1 MKTAIILGSVRL
13 NRQSAKV
20 ASYLARRVRE
30 LSEAEVDL
38 MDLKDYGFPVMEERL
53 RMLKEPVPGLQ
64 GFSDRLMQ
72 ADGIMIV
79 SPEYN
84 GSYPGALKNL
94 LDYFKA
100 EYQKKVFA
108 LVTVSSGQW
117 GGINASHHL
126 ESWVTHVK
134 GYLSPYKL
142 MVPFVEELFDPDGL
156 PLNPSFVR
164 QADQVIE
171 EWLWLTQTVAQSPG
185 PKASR

>member
-1 MKTAIILGSVRL
+1 MRLTIILGSVRL
-13 NRQSAKV
+13 NRQSEKV
-20 ASYLARRVRE
+20 ATYLFKRMENLPGVQA
-30 LSEAEVDL
+30 DL
-38 MDLKDYGFPVMEERL
+38 LDLKSFDLPVMEERL
-53 RMLKEPVPGLQ
+53 RMQKEPDNALLE
-64 GFSDRLMQ
+64 FSERLMK

-84 GSYPGALKNL
+84 GSYPGALKNA

-100 EYQKKVFA
+100 EYQKKVFV
-108 LVTVSSGQW
+108 LVTVSNGQW

-142 MVPFVEELFDPDGL
+142 MVPFVEELFDPDGT

-164 QADQVIE
+164 QSDQVIE
-171 EWLWLTQTVAQSPG
+171 EWIWLT
-185 PKASR
+185 KAVVRSL